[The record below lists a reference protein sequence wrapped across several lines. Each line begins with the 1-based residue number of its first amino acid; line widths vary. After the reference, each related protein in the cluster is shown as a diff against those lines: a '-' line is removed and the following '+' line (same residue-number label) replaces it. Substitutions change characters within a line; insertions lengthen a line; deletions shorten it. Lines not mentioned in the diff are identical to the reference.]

1 MGESSAEASSGVNP
15 TQSKFDFSVMDQK
28 LTQATELFRTSVI
41 GIGMILNF
49 LVLRVVSLSRQ
60 LRYPRHIYW
69 AAVSIFECFILFE
82 YSLELIVIINRN
94 HLACTFLVL
103 ICSVDYSLLLLCL
116 SLTALDRYLSIV
128 RYEWYLANVT
138 GRGVVF
144 VMAIASAL
152 TLAII
157 EIPFWTGKAMWQ
169 HWIDWNIGH
178 RQFAKPKK
186 EYGRKMSFMSSLFLI
201 MHACTMLA
209 VLHKAAGHRLPSVYL
224 LDAFELPSVGIAI
237 NHKGISYNLMAA
249 SSSQMQTIPMTCNNQ
264 DESVAS

>member
-1 MGESSAEASSGVNP
+1 MGESTAQTSGGVNNP
-15 TQSKFDFSVMDQK
+15 TPSKFDFAVMDQK

-41 GIGMILNF
+41 VIGMFLNVV
-49 LVLRVVSLSRQ
+49 VLLVVSLSRQ

-144 VMAIASAL
+144 VITIASAL

-157 EIPFWTGKAMWQ
+157 DIPFWTGYQSIFTCTISMT
-169 HWIDWNIGH
+169 HHYWICTWNLLLGIV
-178 RQFAKPKK
+178 
-186 EYGRKMSFMSSLFLI
+186 
-201 MHACTMLA
+201 CV
-209 VLHKAAGHRLPSVYL
+209 VLHVKIFMETKTFIRQYVPRYRRSPVTIRFNNNPSIQQSNTSFGNY
-224 LDAFELPSVGIAI
+224 FI
-237 NHKGISYNLMAA
+237 Y
-249 SSSQMQTIPMTCNNQ
+249 
-264 DESVAS
+264 